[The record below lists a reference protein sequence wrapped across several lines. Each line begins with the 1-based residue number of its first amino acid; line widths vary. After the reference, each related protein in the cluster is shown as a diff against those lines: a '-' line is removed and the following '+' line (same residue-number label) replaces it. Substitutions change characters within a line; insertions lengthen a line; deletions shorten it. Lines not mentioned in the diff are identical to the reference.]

1 MTDSVQRVRAVL
13 QAGGRGER
21 LRPATD
27 TTPKPLLPVA
37 GVPMVERLLRQLLA
51 AGVRDVTVI
60 TGWLGEKIEAHL
72 AGLPDLPAD
81 LKMDF
86 LTEETPL
93 GNAGALRLVAD
104 GDGPV
109 LLTFGDLVTDLDY
122 TRLLA
127 IHQERGADVTLTSH
141 YETTRL
147 RLGELVVEGDTVTG
161 YLEKPEKKYLIC
173 SGIAVF
179 RPRALHLIAPDR
191 PTGLV
196 DVVMAALRTGYSVTH
211 WIHGAFWMDINAPE
225 AWAEADAVL
234 RAQGR

>member
-1 MTDSVQRVRAVL
+1 MSDRVRAVL

-27 TTPKPLLPVA
+27 DTPKPLLAVA

-60 TGWLGEKIEAHL
+60 TGWLGHKIEAHL
-72 AGLPDLPAD
+72 RGLPDLPAD
-81 LKMDF
+81 LRMEF
-86 LTEETPL
+86 LVEQTPL
-93 GNAGALRLVAD
+93 GNAGALRLVAEGAD
-104 GDGPV
+104 AV

-127 IHQERGADVTLTSH
+127 LHAERGADVTLTSH
-141 YETTRL
+141 FESTRL
-147 RLGELVVEGDTVTG
+147 RLGELQVSGDSVTG

-179 RPRALHLIAPDR
+179 APRVLHLIPPER
-191 PTGLV
+191 PTGLS
-196 DVVMAALRTGYSVTH
+196 DVVMAAIRAGYTVTH
-211 WIHGAFWMDINAPE
+211 WTHGAFWMDINAPE
-225 AWAEADAVL
+225 AWAEADALL